1 MRTWTKKGNNNQKKK
16 EPDSVEVPILLQDD
30 LARLRITRDGAEGY
44 LIIGNAA
51 FGMLWP
57 FPETPIQREASIRG
71 AWIKA

>member
-1 MRTWTKKGNNNQKKK
+1 MRTWTKTGDNNQTK

-44 LIIGNAA
+44 LIIDNAA
-51 FGMLWP
+51 FGLLWP